1 MGLEQSEVNDETLA
15 LEIIKEVGPEGNFL
29 GHKHTL
35 KHIRNE
41 IYIPRLFDRTAENTW
56 TKAGRRAIHEVA
68 REKAQR
74 ILKEHHPQPLPD
86 AIQVKLSE
94 IVGKAEREQVGI
106 DHDLL
111 HLP

>member
-1 MGLEQSEVNDETLA
+1 
-15 LEIIKEVGPEGNFL
+15 
-29 GHKHTL
+29 L

-56 TKAGRRAIHEVA
+56 TKAGRRNIHEVA

-74 ILKEHHPQPLPD
+74 ILNEHHPKPLPD
-86 AIQVKLSE
+86 AIQLKLSE

-106 DHDLL
+106 ENDRHR
-111 HLP
+111 LP